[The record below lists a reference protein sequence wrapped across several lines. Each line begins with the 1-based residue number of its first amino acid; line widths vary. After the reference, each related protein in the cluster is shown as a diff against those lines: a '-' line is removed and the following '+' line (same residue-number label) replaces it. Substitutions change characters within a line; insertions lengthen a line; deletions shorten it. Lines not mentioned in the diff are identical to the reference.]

1 MSRDMRGY
9 MFRNRWGALLF
20 VCITLAGAASL
31 VGTEEGQG
39 AIQQATDEI
48 AQQKAQADQW
58 TTDTQAPSAATASAT
73 ATTVVSTS
81 DEDLIDP
88 ATGIDPTPI
97 DEFAAANPA
106 DSDAEVDEVVIVSRG
121 PEQPPP
127 DQTTGSVPA
136 N

>member
-1 MSRDMRGY
+1 MSREMRGY

-31 VGTEEGQG
+31 VGTEDGQG

-58 TTDTQAPSAATASAT
+58 TTDTQEPPAAPASAT
-73 ATTVVSTS
+73 ATTVVSSS

-88 ATGIDPTPI
+88 AIGIDPTPI

-106 DSDAEVDEVVIVSRG
+106 EPDAEVADEVVIVSRG
-121 PEQPPP
+121 PEQPAPA
-127 DQTTGSVPA
+127 QTPA